1 MSIRLASVSPS
12 LIYSSIFSNP
22 KKKLKR
28 EREREREDVPS
39 MTRSFTLPAMVWSWS
54 GASLL
59 LLPACW
65 RVTALYITP
74 APTAMAAAVAKSAVF
89 WSTPSGHEDSSPY

>member
-22 KKKLKR
+22 KKKLK
-28 EREREREDVPS
+28 REREREDVPS

-59 LLPACW
+59 LLPACC

-74 APTAMAAAVAKSAVF
+74 APTVMAAAVAKSAVF
-89 WSTPSGHEDSSPY
+89 WSTPSGQEDSRPY

>member
-28 EREREREDVPS
+28 ERERERGRTKHDEVLHSARDGVELVRGVP
-39 MTRSFTLPAMVWSWS
+39 PP
-54 GASLL
+54 
-59 LLPACW
+59 PACLLESD
-65 RVTALYITP
+65 RPVYHSRTYSCMGKVTEI
-74 APTAMAAAVAKSAVF
+74 
-89 WSTPSGHEDSSPY
+89 